1 MRAGPTEP
9 TKPDRAGPSCAS
21 RTDGTNESRPL
32 RAISCEQDRRNQR
45 NQTFQGHPVRA
56 GPTEPPKSDLSGPS
70 CASRTDGTNET
81 RPCRAILCEQDRRNH
96 RNQTFQGHLVRAG
109 PTEPT
114 KPDLP
119 GPPCA
124 SRTDGTNETKPFRA
138 IIYIYIYIYVEP
150 HEPRWGGWRSVWK
163 TRHTVG
169 SRGGEIVCDKG

>member
-81 RPCRAILCEQDRRNH
+81 RPFRASLCEQDRRNQ
-96 RNQTFQGHLVRAG
+96 RNQTIQGH
-109 PTEPT
+109 
-114 KPDLP
+114 
-119 GPPCA
+119 
-124 SRTDGTNETKPFRA
+124 
-138 IIYIYIYIYVEP
+138 YIYIYIC
-150 HEPRWGGWRSVWK
+150 RT
-163 TRHTVG
+163 TRTTVG
-169 SRGGEIVCDKG
+169 WLAVCLVDTAHGRLARRRNCL